1 MGAFYQDR
9 EFDASD
15 IGAEVL
21 AGSEFENCIF
31 RGCAWAG
38 TDLRKARF
46 TDCLFDDCD
55 LSNAKVEGAS
65 FRTVRFIGSKLLGV
79 QFEACNPFLLALA
92 FERCRLDY
100 ASFRGL
106 VLKGAAFVS
115 SQLHEADFSGADF
128 SEATFSGSDLAGAVF
143 DGTRLEGADLR
154 DVRNLVLDPQRNRLR
169 GARFSLDGL
178 PGLLE
183 RHGIMVEG

>member
-9 EFDASD
+9 EFDAGD
-15 IGAEVL
+15 IGVEVL
-21 AGSEFENCIF
+21 AGTEFESCTF
-31 RGCAWAG
+31 RGCAWADA
-38 TDLRKARF
+38 DLRKARF
-46 TDCLFDDCD
+46 TECLFQGCD
-55 LSNAKVEGAS
+55 LSNAKVDGTS
-65 FRTVRFIGSKLLGV
+65 FRTVRFTDCKLLGV
-79 QFEACNPFLLALA
+79 QFEACNSFLLVLA

-100 ASFRGL
+100 ASFRNL
-106 VLKGAAFVS
+106 VLKGAAFIS
-115 SQLHEADFSGADF
+115 CQMHESDFSGADL
-128 SEATFSGSDLAGAVF
+128 SEATFSGADMAGAVF